1 LIVYILPPVF
11 MILGYVVAASLNFSE
26 GLSAL
31 GSFIGLG
38 LAFLLLFLYDRFF
51 AKKNI
56 EEEIKIIAV
65 EKYDPNNLEYDISCD
80 ENFEHY

>member
-1 LIVYILPPVF
+1 
-11 MILGYVVAASLNFSE
+11 MSCYVVAASLNFSE

-38 LAFLLLFLYDRFF
+38 VAFLLLFLYDRFF